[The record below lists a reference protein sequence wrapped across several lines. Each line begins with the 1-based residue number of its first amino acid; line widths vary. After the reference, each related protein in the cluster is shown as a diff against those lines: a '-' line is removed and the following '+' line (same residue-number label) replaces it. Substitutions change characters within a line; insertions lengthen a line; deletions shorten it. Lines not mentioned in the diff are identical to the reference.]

1 VSRPLTPSSDDSPES
16 DHEPPQGGSGRHMP
30 LEDEYPPATLP
41 KIRTSLEFI
50 RMVKEAT
57 LATQFSPEDLAEFL
71 NPREHASVPSD
82 DPVLRF
88 SL

>member
-1 VSRPLTPSSDDSPES
+1 
-16 DHEPPQGGSGRHMP
+16 
-30 LEDEYPPATLP
+30 
-41 KIRTSLEFI
+41 
-50 RMVKEAT
+50 MVKEAT

-71 NPREHASVPSD
+71 DPREHASVPSD